1 MQREGKGLLRIS
13 CIKATL
19 ATGVAPPIIH
29 LPWVQPSSEPSQHCI
44 FFYFFFHLTCSLKP
58 KESGFVAILDESEAR
73 CVCSERENSFRDDS
87 SPAAKQPPSSTP
99 TQTEF
104 KTCKKK
110 TEKKGAGRRLMR
122 QKILFRVP
130 NKKRGGFHKSALKK
144 KRISASDKRPA
155 FQFKSVTFDNFFSVF
170 FFLADPLPLRH
181 PILFLHGVIKWVV
194 GFSNGAWN

>member
-1 MQREGKGLLRIS
+1 MSQLEPRAKGRKRI
-13 CIKATL
+13 
-19 ATGVAPPIIH
+19 APNF
-29 LPWVQPSSEPSQHCI
+29 LYKSYTSNRGPSAHNPSPLGAAVKRT
-44 FFYFFFHLTCSLKP
+44 FPALYFLFFFFHLTCSLKP
-58 KESGFVAILDESEAR
+58 KEPGFVAILDESEAR

-110 TEKKGAGRRLMR
+110 TEKKGAGRRLML
-122 QKILFRVP
+122 QKISFRVP
-130 NKKRGGFHKSALKK
+130 NKKRGGFHISALKK

-170 FFLADPLPLRH
+170 FF
-181 PILFLHGVIKWVV
+181 FG
-194 GFSNGAWN
+194 